1 MHSVLAQLASPPVL
15 DVASV
20 ACLAA
25 ALWLFRSAVTER
37 RGRAAALVL
46 PAGIAVAALSLP
58 HPVTA
63 LAAAIALSSVV
74 CAAAAVALRF
84 VLPRPLADLSALE
97 PLADGSP
104 GWWPRFER
112 DFRWF
117 AQRCEIR
124 RSRQYGEAVRQR
136 RGAV

>member
-1 MHSVLAQLASPPVL
+1 MHSVLAQVATPPVL
-15 DVASV
+15 YVASV

-25 ALWLFRSAVTER
+25 ALWLFRSAVTQR
-37 RGRAAALVL
+37 RARAAALAL
-46 PAGIAVAALSLP
+46 PGGIAVAALSLTQS
-58 HPVTA
+58 VAA
-63 LAAAIALSSVV
+63 LAAAVALTGVV
-74 CAAAAVALRF
+74 CAAAALALRF
-84 VLPRPLADLSALE
+84 VLPRPLADLSALT

-124 RSRQYGEAVRQR
+124 RSRLYGRPNGEPRDVA
-136 RGAV
+136 